1 MSERQTEKYR
11 VETGRGVRGPNI
23 PDNWKKYI
31 VDLAVVIEPHKPRML
46 LADEI
51 VERMR
56 QSRDIKD
63 RLPERESIA
72 KLISSA
78 RTYPKSSLDE
88 PWSIAASV
96 KYGISPEASK
106 DLFDIWRFS
115 LAMDRPISIRQAKWI
130 AYIRNLFYQPIS
142 TGNRYSDKVNRNLWL
157 IRQSWLYSILERAS
171 RIMGEEHFDT
181 TDLDAASFMPTWEYA
196 TALKLGKVSHVNYSQ
211 EAMTRIEK
219 HGTSL
224 TSPPHSV
231 KSVEQAVWH
240 NVRTEPPQHMEIM
253 GLGFTNEVLQ
263 EEDDLIAAYWLMYLS
278 KGPLWN
284 NLPERAEVSEILK
297 ARRQQREK
305 GVFVPD
311 SGGFP
316 DDSLY
321 SRQLAIRI
329 RLREWVK
336 KHSPMTIRDYHTLTA
351 QHPALVLSPKLLTM
365 VGYEVPPEDLKLY
378 AKLHENELKQEHL
391 GWDLIPAEVQQRFI
405 NDNETDEDL
414 DLLNNADSQ
423 KEIEKSKR
431 EQEFIKL
438 VQQSGGEPKIGKAKF
453 WQSIRA
459 EWIKKYP
466 KASQQFPEAF
476 QMEYVRLIKEGKV
489 HLNREKEAHN
499 ERSHSQEVQE

>member
-1 MSERQTEKYR
+1 MNTKR
-11 VETGRGVRGPNI
+11 GRPGIKPYIKQLIYAKALENKGI
-23 PDNWKKYI
+23 PRLA
-31 VDLAVVIEPHKPRML
+31 LAVELK
-46 LADEI
+46 
-51 VERMR
+51 
-56 QSRDIKD
+56 
-63 RLPERESIA
+63 
-72 KLISSA
+72 KLIEEMGEIPPTEETMIKKISEA
-78 RTYPKSSLDE
+78 RNLPYTAEDK

-115 LAMDRPISIRQAKWI
+115 LAIDRPISIRQAKWI
-130 AYIRNLFYQPIS
+130 VYIRNLFYQPIS
-142 TGNRYSDKVNRNLWL
+142 TGNVYSDKVNRNLFL
-157 IRQSWLYSILERAS
+157 IKRSWLYSILERAS
-171 RIMGEEHFDT
+171 RIMRGEYFDT
-181 TDLDAASFMPTWEYA
+181 ANLDAASFMPNWERA
-196 TALKLGKVSHVNYSQ
+196 TAWKLGKVSSVDYSQ
-211 EAMTRIEK
+211 EALAKIEK
-219 HGTSL
+219 NGTSL
-224 TSPPHSV
+224 TSPPVSIQ
-231 KSVEQAVWH
+231 SVEQAVWH
-240 NVRTEPPQHMEIM
+240 SVRTAPPPDMELMDI
-253 GLGFTNEVLQ
+253 GLGGKPLS
-263 EEDDLIAAYWLMYLS
+263 EEDDLVAAYWLMYLS
-278 KGPLWN
+278 RGPLWN

-297 ARRQQREK
+297 AQRQQREK

-311 SGGFP
+311 SGGFL

-351 QHPALVLSPKLLTM
+351 QHSALVLSPKLLTM

-431 EQEFIKL
+431 EQEFIEL
-438 VQQSGGEPKIGKAKF
+438 VQHQGGVPVGKSRKEKKAF
-453 WQSIRA
+453 WNSIRD

-466 KASQQFPEAF
+466 SYAKNKLWYPQPEDF
-476 QMEYVRLIKEGKV
+476 EIEYARLIGKRN
-489 HLNREKEAHN
+489 LNNK
-499 ERSHSQEVQE
+499 SSDSIKGGKP

>member
-1 MSERQTEKYR
+1 MVERQFKESWKDTDRE
-11 VETGRGVRGPNI
+11 GRGPNI
-23 PDNWKKYI
+23 PDDWKRYI
-31 VDLAVVIEPHKPRML
+31 MALAIDEKTIESYKPRML
-46 LADEI
+46 LADTILEQ
-51 VERMR
+51 MK
-56 QSRDIKD
+56 QSRDVGDK
-63 RLPERESIA
+63 LPERESIA
-72 KLISSA
+72 KLISRA
-78 RTYPKSSLDE
+78 RNHPKSSLDE
-88 PWSIAASV
+88 PWSIAASAR
-96 KYGISPEASK
+96 YGLSPEASK

-130 AYIRNLFYQPIS
+130 VYIRNLFYQPIS

-171 RIMGEEHFDT
+171 RIMGEQHFDT
-181 TDLDAASFMPTWEYA
+181 TNLDANSFMLPWERA
-196 TALKLGKVSHVNYSQ
+196 TALKLGKVSSIDYSQ
-211 EAMTRIEK
+211 EALAKLEK

-224 TSPPHSV
+224 TSPAVSI
-231 KSVEQAVWH
+231 KSVEQAVWGS
-240 NVRTEPPQHMEIM
+240 VRAAPPPQLEIM
-253 GLGFTNEVLQ
+253 GLGFTDEVLP
-263 EEDDLIAAYWLMYLS
+263 EEDDLVCAYWLMYLS
-278 KGPLWN
+278 KGPAWN
-284 NLPERAEVSEILK
+284 SLPPRPEVTRELEK
-297 ARRQQREK
+297 RRRLREK
-305 GVFVPD
+305 GHFVPD

-321 SRQLAIRI
+321 SRQLAIRN
-329 RLREWVK
+329 RLLEWVK
-336 KHSPMTIRDYHTLTA
+336 GHSRMTIRNYHTLTA

-378 AKLHENELKQEHL
+378 ANLHENELKQEHL
-391 GWDLIPAEVQQRFI
+391 GWDLIPAEVQQIFI

-466 KASQQFPEAF
+466 KATQEFPEAF

-489 HLNREKEAHN
+489 HLSRKKEAQN
-499 ERSHSQEVQE
+499 EGIHT